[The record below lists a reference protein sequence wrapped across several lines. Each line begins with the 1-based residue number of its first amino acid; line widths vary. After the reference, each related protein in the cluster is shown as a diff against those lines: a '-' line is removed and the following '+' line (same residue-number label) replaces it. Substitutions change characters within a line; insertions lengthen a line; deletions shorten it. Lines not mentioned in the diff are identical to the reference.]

1 MVRKLAR
8 HQVFPRLAPVRHLT
22 HLFFAKPSRV
32 LLSGILLLGVASW
45 EESTAFAAPT
55 QAVALDTLEKAHDG
69 KPEVHLDQFSFPQN
83 IQNAKEFEAHLKRA
97 LKREAYRADWGA
109 GRENRIEYRFEVTEL
124 KFILDEGA
132 LRIHCEAVGKLPGGR
147 SAKSELSFGGH
158 PGERKELTKQVL
170 GIVARGVITRLAE
183 LERRRRGLR

>member
-1 MVRKLAR
+1 M
-8 HQVFPRLAPVRHLT
+8 RHLP
-22 HLFFAKPSRV
+22 HLFFAKPCCV
-32 LLSGILLLGVASW
+32 LFNGISLLAIFSFATPL
-45 EESTAFAAPT
+45 AFAAPA
-55 QAVALDTLEKAHDG
+55 QGVALDSLEKAGDG
-69 KPEVHLDQFSFPQN
+69 KPEVHLDKFSFPQN

-132 LRIHCEAVGKLPGGR
+132 LRIHCQAVGRLPGGR

>member
-1 MVRKLAR
+1 MRLLPLTSLAKR
-8 HQVFPRLAPVRHLT
+8 GRFFVGGFLALATVCLGHSAALA
-22 HLFFAKPSRV
+22 AKD
-32 LLSGILLLGVASW
+32 
-45 EESTAFAAPT
+45 
-55 QAVALDTLEKAHDG
+55 QATALDTLEKAHDG
-69 KPEVHLDQFSFPQN
+69 KPDVHLDKFTFPQN
-83 IQNAKEFEAHLKRA
+83 IQNAQEFEQHLKRA

-124 KFILDEGA
+124 KFILDDGA

-147 SAKSELSFGGH
+147 SAKSELTFGGH

-183 LERRRRGLR
+183 LERQRRGLR